1 MTISSFCHDLLLA
14 GGPLPLESLA
24 RRAADAGVTRARDP
38 EAAVRSAIADAE
50 VQLPDGRWTTP
61 LHLLEGRILTARR
74 LPLCDAPWF
83 EDRIDGTEYDV
94 APLDRALRSGPVP
107 LAGGGELRRSRSYG
121 AEWIAPKGWPDVD
134 VGSDELLGL
143 RIRGGTLH
151 LEVVPVTEALHSE
164 GEQLARAL
172 GHLRSRD
179 LWSYWRTDDIAAT
192 LWARLAT
199 DAELLTRPT
208 PPLSRCVPALAETLR
223 ARREE
228 LQRQASRWTVTL
240 ELPAALQEVAIRAA
254 HRDDDLVPDW
264 MSAFVARQLRDLDDQ
279 LEQEWH
285 EEEYGR
291 LLRLPRQ
298 R

>member
-1 MTISSFCHDLLLA
+1 MTISSFCHDLLLTE
-14 GGPLPLESLA
+14 GPLPLLTLS

-74 LPLCDAPWF
+74 LPLRDAPWI

-121 AEWIAPKGWPDVD
+121 PEWIAPQGWPDID
-134 VGSDELLGL
+134 VGKDELLGL

-164 GEQLARAL
+164 GRQLAEAL
-172 GHLRSRD
+172 GDLRSRD
-179 LWSYWRTDDIAAT
+179 LWSYWRTDDIATT

-199 DAELLTRPT
+199 DAELLTRPHAAAQ
-208 PPLSRCVPALAETLR
+208 PMR
-223 ARREE
+223 AGSGRHAPGSTRGA
-228 LQRQASRWTVTL
+228 ASTG
-240 ELPAALQEVAIRAA
+240 LPVDGDARAA
-254 HRDDDLVPDW
+254 R
-264 MSAFVARQLRDLDDQ
+264 SAAGGG
-279 LEQEWH
+279 H
-285 EEEYGR
+285 
-291 LLRLPRQ
+291 PRRPSQ
-298 R
+298 